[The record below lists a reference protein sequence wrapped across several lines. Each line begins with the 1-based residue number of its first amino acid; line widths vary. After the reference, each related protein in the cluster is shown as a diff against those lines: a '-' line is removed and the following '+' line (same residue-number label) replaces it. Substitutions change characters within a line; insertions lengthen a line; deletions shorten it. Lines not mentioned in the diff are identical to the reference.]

1 MTPCGV
7 SIPRRAAAA
16 CGIAGPVAFV
26 TGWLV
31 NGLRIDGYDPLSD
44 AISQLAREGAPTRTT
59 MTLAFIA
66 FGVLVPLWAGT
77 VAKELGAPALRPVVI
92 TAGLATLAVAAI
104 PLSRDPGGTQD
115 LLHGVVAG
123 IGYVA
128 MALTP
133 LVAAAALRRSGRR
146 PAALAS
152 LAVGAISV
160 AALVAT
166 LFADG
171 SGGFQRLGLT
181 VVDAWHVAAG
191 VWVLQRAA
199 GRT

>member
-7 SIPRRAAAA
+7 RIPRRTAAAF
-16 CGIAGPVAFV
+16 GIAGPAAFV
-26 TGWLV
+26 LGWLL
-31 NGLRIDGYDPLSD
+31 NGLRIEGYDPLDD
-44 AISQLAREGAPTRTT
+44 AISQLAREGAPTRTA

-77 VAKELGAPALRPVVI
+77 IAEELDAPVLRPVVI

-104 PLSRDPGGTQD
+104 PLAREPGGTQD
-115 LLHGVVAG
+115 LLHGVAAG

-133 LVAAAALRRSGRR
+133 LVAAGALRRTGRGA
-146 PAALAS
+146 AALGS
-152 LAVGAISV
+152 LAIGVISV
-160 AALVAT
+160 AALLAT

-181 VVDAWHVAAG
+181 VVDAWHVAAA
-191 VWVLQRAA
+191 VWVFR
-199 GRT
+199 RI